1 MQWKVLT
8 IVLTGLSVLCATSC
22 VSSRQATTESLEFR
36 VESVESVDS
45 SRVKSIVVRD
55 TLREVT
61 TVTVVLRQAQEP
73 SQPVDTIRVTTVTD
87 RTRVSDRSQLRVESS
102 KIIVEHDTLYVMKR
116 DSVLVEQNTGT
127 GLVNAPERKSR
138 LVATLRWIFWILVAL
153 IVLILCLKIK
163 VIKY

>member
-1 MQWKVLT
+1 M
-8 IVLTGLSVLCATSC
+8 
-22 VSSRQATTESLEFR
+22 
-36 VESVESVDS
+36 
-45 SRVKSIVVRD
+45 
-55 TLREVT
+55 REVT

-127 GLVNAPERKSR
+127 GLANAPERKSR